1 MNDPMKKAL
10 ALCFAL
16 GLMLTLQSCH
26 KTPDNDG
33 LQAHE
38 LRALDLFERMQNE
51 DAQKQDK

>member
-1 MNDPMKKAL
+1 MKKAL
-10 ALCFAL
+10 SLCFAL

>member
-1 MNDPMKKAL
+1 MKKVL

-16 GLMLTLQSCH
+16 GLTLTLQSCH

-38 LRALDLFERMQNE
+38 LRALDLFERLE
-51 DAQKQDK
+51 KAEAQKQEK